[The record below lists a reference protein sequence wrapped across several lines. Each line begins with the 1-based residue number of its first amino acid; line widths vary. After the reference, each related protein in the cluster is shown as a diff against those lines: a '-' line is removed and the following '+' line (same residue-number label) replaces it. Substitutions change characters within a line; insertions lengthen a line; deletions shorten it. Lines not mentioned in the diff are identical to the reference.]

1 MNENDLRQAFALML
15 TVGLGI
21 DNADINPKAVWKIAD
36 ALVAAQHTEPE
47 EGIKAI
53 RKRKRVEKE

>member
-21 DNADINPKAVWKIAD
+21 DNADINPRTVWKIAD
-36 ALVAAQHTEPE
+36 ALVAAQYEDPEPE
-47 EGIKAI
+47 VGIVAVK
-53 RKRKRVEKE
+53 KRRTK

>member
-21 DNADINPKAVWKIAD
+21 DNADMRLITTD
-36 ALVAAQHTEPE
+36 YGDDYE
-47 EGIKAI
+47 EE
-53 RKRKRVEKE
+53 V